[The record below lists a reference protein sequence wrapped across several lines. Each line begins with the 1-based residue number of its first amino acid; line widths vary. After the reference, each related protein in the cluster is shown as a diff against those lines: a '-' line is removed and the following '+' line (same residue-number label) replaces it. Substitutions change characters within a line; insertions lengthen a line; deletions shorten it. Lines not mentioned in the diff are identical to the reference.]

1 MALKDGDVI
10 RLDYT
15 LFVDGKLVET
25 NSEEVA
31 KKNDILREGKRYQP
45 LVVALGAHQ
54 IIPGLESHIR
64 SHGQAGKP
72 LKVDIA
78 AADAYGERKA
88 DKIKDVP
95 MAQFKS
101 QKVQP
106 QVGMSVNLSN
116 ERGIVTRVAGGRVR
130 VDLNHDLAGKPLT
143 YEYTITEVI
152 ADDAKKVEAVLAN
165 LFQPGSYKV
174 AVTSDEVVFDV
185 PDAAKF
191 DNSWTM
197 AKFTVVNQIRS
208 VAGKR
213 AIKLVE
219 SFPAPPEG
227 GSKQPGHEGHNHD

>member
-25 NSEEVA
+25 NQEEVA
-31 KKNDILREGKRYQP
+31 KKNDIFREGKRYQS
-45 LVVALGAHQ
+45 LVVALGQHQ

-64 SHGQAGKP
+64 SHGQAGKSV
-72 LKVDIA
+72 KVDLA

-88 DKIKDVP
+88 DKVKDVP

-106 QVGMSVNLSN
+106 QVGLSVNLGG

-143 YEYTITEVI
+143 YEYTVRELIS
-152 ADDAKKVEAVLAN
+152 DDAAKVDAVLAN

-174 AVTSDEVVFDV
+174 AVTKDEVAFDV

-191 DNSWTM
+191 DESWTR
-197 AKFTVVNQIRS
+197 AKFAVVSQIRA
-208 VAGKR
+208 VAGR
-213 AIKLVE
+213 RSIKLVE
-219 SFPAPPEG
+219 TFPPAPEG

>member
-25 NSEEVA
+25 NSEAVA
-31 KKNDILREGKRYQP
+31 KKNDIVREGKRYQP
-45 LVVALGAHQ
+45 LVVALGQHQ

-64 SHGQAGKP
+64 SHGVAGKSV
-72 LKVDIA
+72 KVDIK

-88 DKIKDVP
+88 DKVRDVP

-101 QKVQP
+101 QKVAP
-106 QVGMSVNLSN
+106 QVGMSVNLGG
-116 ERGIVTRVAGGRVR
+116 ERGTVTRVAGGRVR
-130 VDLNHDLAGKPLT
+130 VDLNHDLAGKDLT
-143 YEYTITEVI
+143 YEYTVTEVI
-152 ADDAKKVEAVLAN
+152 EDDAKKVEAVLAN
-165 LFQPGSYKV
+165 LFQPGSYKIS
-174 AVTSDEVVFDV
+174 VTKDEVVFDV

-197 AKFTVVNQIRS
+197 AKFTVVSQLRA

-219 SFPAPPEG
+219 SFPPAPEG